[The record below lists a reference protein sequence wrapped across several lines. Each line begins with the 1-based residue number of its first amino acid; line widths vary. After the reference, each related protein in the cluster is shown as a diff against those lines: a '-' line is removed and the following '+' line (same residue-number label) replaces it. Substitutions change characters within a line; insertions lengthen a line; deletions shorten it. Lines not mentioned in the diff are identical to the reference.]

1 MKKLTTILLVTVVL
15 FQIAFGATPERE
27 IEKLSD
33 AEYRTIFSEVD
44 TNGSGTLVGDEVR
57 EAVSRVVA
65 ALFRANNV
73 IFLLFLK
80 LNFLV
85 F

>member
-73 IFLLFLK
+73 MFLLFLK